1 MSTVLIISVCAWAV
15 AQLLKI
21 IIALAQKKRVDLS
34 YLVTSGGMPSAHSTT
49 VSALATAVG
58 IVEGFGS
65 VAFGIAAIVALVVM
79 YDAAGVRRSVGKQSV
94 ILNRIM
100 QELRSRRPVAELEH
114 DLREFIG
121 HSPFQVIIGAAL
133 GIAMATLWLA
143 LIAT

>member
-65 VAFGIAAIVALVVM
+65 VAFGIAAIMALVVM

-94 ILNRIM
+94 VLNRIM
-100 QELRSRRPVAELEH
+100 QELRSKRPVAELEH

>member
-65 VAFGIAAIVALVVM
+65 VAFGIAAIVSLVVM

-94 ILNRIM
+94 VLNRIM

>member
-1 MSTVLIISVCAWAV
+1 
-15 AQLLKI
+15 
-21 IIALAQKKRVDLS
+21 
-34 YLVTSGGMPSAHSTT
+34 
-49 VSALATAVG
+49 
-58 IVEGFGS
+58 
-65 VAFGIAAIVALVVM
+65 M

-94 ILNRIM
+94 VLNRIM